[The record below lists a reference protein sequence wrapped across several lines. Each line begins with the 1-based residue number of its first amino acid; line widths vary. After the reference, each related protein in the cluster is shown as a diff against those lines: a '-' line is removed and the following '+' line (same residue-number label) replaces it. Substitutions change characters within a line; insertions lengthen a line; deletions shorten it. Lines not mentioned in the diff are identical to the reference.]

1 MIDIRMY
8 LIRIHVYIYKHLL
21 PTWFGIVGV
30 YIYIL
35 CVCLFVPYMVIH
47 RADGQEGMA
56 RQSGYDRH
64 ITIFSPEVPGQV
76 SAELSPLP

>member
-30 YIYIL
+30 YIYTV
-35 CVCLFVPYMVIH
+35 CVFVCTVH
-47 RADGQEGMA
+47 
-56 RQSGYDRH
+56 GY
-64 ITIFSPEVPGQV
+64 T
-76 SAELSPLP
+76 